1 MTVSDRILVV
11 DDDSTICHLIYD
23 ALTRRG
29 HQVDWC
35 GTGQEAIEL
44 IHSGDFDVVVTDIR
58 LGGMTGL
65 ELCERIMSNRRDLP
79 VLVMTGFANLETAIA
94 AIRVG
99 AYDFIIK
106 PLDMTTLELAVQR
119 ALQYRELQDEV
130 TRLREQVAEVQSIDE
145 IIGTSDEMRTVISL
159 IQRVSDAETS
169 VLITG
174 ESGTGKELVARGI
187 HEHSPR
193 RKGPF
198 VAINCAAMPANLL
211 ESELFGHV
219 KGAFTDAKQSRRG
232 LFVEATGGTL
242 FLDEIGEMPVEMQAK
257 LLRVLQDRR
266 VRPVGGNQEIPFDT
280 RIVSATNRDIE
291 SRIQDGRFR
300 EDLFYRIN
308 VVRVHVPPLRGRGRD
323 VLLLAQKFVDRQAKL
338 QGRSVQGIS
347 SQAAQKLL
355 DYEWPGNV
363 RELENC
369 IERAVTLTQFENITV
384 DDLPDKIRDYQATH
398 LIIGSDD
405 PEELPTL
412 EEVELRY
419 IRRVLR
425 AVGGNK
431 TKAARI
437 IGVDRRTLYRR
448 LERIEEKEPMA

>member
-1 MTVSDRILVV
+1 MSHRILVV
-11 DDDSTICHLIYD
+11 DDDQSMCELIHD
-23 ALTRRG
+23 ALSQKGYR
-29 HQVDWC
+29 VDWC
-35 GTGQEAIEL
+35 T
-44 IHSGDFDVVVTDIR
+44 SGDRALEVLHDTDYDIVIADVR

-65 ELCERIMSNRRDLP
+65 ELCERIASNRPDLP
-79 VLVMTGFANLETAIA
+79 VLVMTGFGNLETAIA

-99 AYDFIIK
+99 AYDFITK
-106 PLDMTTLELAVQR
+106 PVDLSALELAVRR
-119 ALQYRELQDEV
+119 AVRHRELQDEV
-130 TRLREQVAEVQSIDE
+130 KRLRQRVEEAQSVEE
-145 IIGTSDEMRTVISL
+145 IIGISDGMRHVFDL
-159 IQRVSDAETS
+159 IQRVSEADTS

-174 ESGTGKELVARGI
+174 ESGTGKELVAAAI
-187 HEHSPR
+187 HR
-193 RKGPF
+193 RSSRRDGPF
-198 VAINCAAMPANLL
+198 IAINCAAMPATLL
-211 ESELFGHV
+211 ESELFGHT
-219 KGAFTDAKQSRRG
+219 KGAFTDAKTSRQG
-232 LFVEATGGTL
+232 LFVQATGGTL

-257 LLRVLQDRR
+257 LLRVLQDRK
-266 VRPVGGNQEIPFDT
+266 VRPIGSNQEIPFDT
-280 RIVSATNRDIE
+280 RIISATNRDIE
-291 SRIQDGRFR
+291 ARVDEGQFR

-308 VVRVHVPPLRGRGRD
+308 VVRIHVPPLRGRGRD
-323 VLLLAQKFVDRQAKL
+323 VLLLAQHFVDRHART
-338 QGRSVQGIS
+338 QGKAVEGIS

-369 IERAVTLTQFENITV
+369 IERAVTLTRYEHITV

-412 EEVELRY
+412 EEVERRY

-431 TKAARI
+431 TQAARI

-448 LERIEEKEPMA
+448 LERFDEREREA